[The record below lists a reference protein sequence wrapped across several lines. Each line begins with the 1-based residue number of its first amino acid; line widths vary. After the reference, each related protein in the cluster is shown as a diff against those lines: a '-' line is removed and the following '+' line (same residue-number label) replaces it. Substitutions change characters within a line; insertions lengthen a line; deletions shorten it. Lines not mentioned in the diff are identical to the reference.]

1 MRVALVQLTSSDD
14 PTANLARVEGL
25 IREAAAGG
33 AEFVLTPETTNIIS
47 FDRDHQNAVLVRED
61 EDETLARLVE
71 LTADLGIHLLIGSL
85 ALKTDETRFA
95 NRSFLISPDGIVARY
110 DKIHMFDVD
119 LGNGESYKESAGF
132 RPGEKAVVA
141 NSDVGKIGMAI
152 CYDMRFGAL
161 HRQLGKA
168 GAEVITLP
176 AAFTVPTGRAHWET
190 LLRARAI
197 ENGCFVL
204 APAQCGQHSN
214 GRRTY
219 GHSLAVS
226 PWGKVLADG
235 GETEGVTF
243 VDINLN
249 EVAEA
254 RAKMPSLKHD
264 REYQPPEG

>member
-14 PTANLARVEGL
+14 PAANLTRVEGL

-47 FDRDHQNAVLVRED
+47 FDRDHQNAVLVREN

-71 LTADLGIHLLIGSL
+71 VTAELGIHLLIGSL

-119 LGNGESYKESAGF
+119 LGNGETYKESAGF

-141 NSDVGKIGMAI
+141 ESDVGKIGMAI

-168 GAEVITLP
+168 GAEIITLP
-176 AAFTVPTGRAHWET
+176 AAFTVPTGRAHWKT

-214 GRRTY
+214 GRHTY

-226 PWGKVLADG
+226 PWGKILADG